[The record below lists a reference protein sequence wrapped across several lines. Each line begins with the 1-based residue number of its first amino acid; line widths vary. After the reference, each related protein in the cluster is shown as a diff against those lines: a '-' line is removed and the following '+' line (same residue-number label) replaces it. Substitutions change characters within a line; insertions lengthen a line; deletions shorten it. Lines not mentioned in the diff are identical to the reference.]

1 MAWHRARPAVSAPAV
16 FLALALA
23 AIPAPPALARDETVH
38 EAICRLIEDAARTHD
53 LPVRFFTRLI
63 WRESSFR
70 RTVTSRAG
78 AQGIAQFMPGTA
90 AERGLADP
98 FDPEQAIPASAA
110 LLDDLRDRFGNLGL
124 AAAGYNAGPRRVER
138 WQAGEA
144 GLPFETEAYVRFVTG
159 HDADAFLAGDPI
171 RFPPA
176 APLPTP
182 RPAATAAPETPPADL
197 PAVEMPSPDISVAES
212 PTVEPPGTDTPPPAE
227 APAVAASA
235 PTQADVASPTDVADA
250 TTPPAPAPTVV
261 ATLADQ
267 PCLTVVASIRTE
279 VPSSEGLYDGPMAPW
294 GVQLAGNYS
303 KTRVL
308 ASFARLQSRH
318 ARVLADFQPLVI
330 GTRVGGRGPR
340 RFYRVRIP
348 METRKEANALCRR
361 LRVDGGSCL
370 VQRN

>member
-1 MAWHRARPAVSAPAV
+1 MARHRARPAVQ
-16 FLALALA
+16 ALALVA
-23 AIPAPPALARDETVH
+23 VLGFALPATLARPALARDETVH
-38 EAICRLIEDAARTHD
+38 EAICRLIEDAARSHD

-176 APLPTP
+176 APLPSPRPLTFAPAADGPSVEAPVPPPAGDTAAESAAPPPARDTAAASAVPPAADP
-182 RPAATAAPETPPADL
+182 RPAPPA
-197 PAVEMPSPDISVAES
+197 V
-212 PTVEPPGTDTPPPAE
+212 PPIVTA
-227 APAVAASA
+227 
-235 PTQADVASPTDVADA
+235 
-250 TTPPAPAPTVV
+250 
-261 ATLADQ
+261 LADQ

-279 VPSSEGLYDGPMAPW
+279 VPAAEGLYDGPMAPW

-308 ASFARLQSRH
+308 ASFERLQSRH
-318 ARVLADFQPLVI
+318 ARVLADLQPLVI

-348 METRKEANALCRR
+348 METRNEANALCRR
-361 LRVDGGSCL
+361 LRADGGSCL